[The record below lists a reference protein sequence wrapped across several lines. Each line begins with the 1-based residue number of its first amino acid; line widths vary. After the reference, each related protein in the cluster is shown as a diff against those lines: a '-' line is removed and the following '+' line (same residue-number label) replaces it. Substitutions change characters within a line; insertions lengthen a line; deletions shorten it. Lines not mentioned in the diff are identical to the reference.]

1 MRLPALHVFPLFFAV
16 LFPAL
21 VSAQD
26 VAPDLPEPVDTV
38 TVVTDTLF
46 SPPPDSAEVD
56 PLPVEPVRSG
66 LRQSDG
72 AAGSVT
78 FAARDS
84 IVIVLNDDDED
95 VASLFGESTVVFG
108 DARLEAYTIDLF
120 FEQEELRARGLESD
134 SGLVGMPQFRQGSES
149 FSGTR
154 LAYNMRTDRGRI
166 EEARTAIQDGFVRA
180 GIVTVTE
187 DTTLFIRHGVYT
199 TCDCVDDPS
208 YSLRSGKMK
217 IVDQEWIYTGPI
229 QLYLF
234 NIPTPL
240 WLPFGFLPATEGR
253 RSGPLPPRY
262 GEDDRG
268 FYLRDWGWYW
278 AINDYMDAQIQ
289 AGFWSRGSWSIRPT
303 YRYNRR
309 GAFSGNL
316 TFDFVRNRSGESRD
330 PDFQVFDTASLRW
343 NHNQTLNPTA
353 TLSGDVNLSSTSYM
367 RAISEQYVDQEWIY
381 TGPIQLYLF
390 NIPTPLW
397 LPFGF
402 LPATEGRR
410 SGPLP
415 PRYGEDDRGFYL
427 RDWGWYWAINDY
439 MDAQI
444 QAGFWSRGSWSIR
457 PTYRYNRRGAFSG
470 NLTFDFVRNRSGESR
485 DPDFQVFDTASLRW
499 NHNQTLNPTAT
510 LSGDVNLSS
519 TSYMRAISEQY
530 DDRVRQS
537 ISSTIRYS
545 KRWPSAGRSFNM
557 SLTQSQNLATGNANL
572 TLPSLSFTQSSRKPF
587 QGSSAVPSEENWF
600 QRITMSYSGRLDNR
614 FDFSPLPDSTREQ
627 LGVGDVEWYHALFS
641 PSDYR
646 LATGQETPFRI
657 TATHSIPVSSNF
669 SINRIPGL
677 ARTFRL
683 NVSQNLNYTE
693 NWYTESERREYDE
706 SLGRVVSSRESG
718 FVSVRRYN
726 VGASANTTF
735 YGLFPMRLGN
745 FEGLRHTVRPAAS
758 FSFSPDFT
766 SDFWG
771 YTRTYRDEDGREV
784 RYPIVS
790 GITSK
795 QQTLSFRV
803 DNVFETKVVS
813 TDDDGE
819 VRSRTLK
826 LLDLG
831 LNSSYNFAADSLKM
845 SPVNVNARTRIL
857 DQVDI
862 RADASFSP
870 YWRDPITGREQSRYL
885 FRERPWWPLR
895 MTRVSVSLN
904 TAFRSGATGSS
915 RPFESPRVNPG
926 DMMMNGMAGL
936 DGMPITDEM
945 NVANPSRAADLLSG
959 VRYADFAIPWSLNLD
974 MNYNLSRLSTST
986 TRRAIINASFDFNLT
1001 PNWKAQGRT
1010 GYDLIQEEVVLTNL
1024 VVMRDFECWQL
1035 SVNWTPFGPYQ
1046 SWGFD
1051 LHVKSGHLRD
1061 ILRLRQP
1068 RQDVQGRFGGR
1079 LSSGF

>member
-217 IVDQEWIYTGPI
+217 I
-229 QLYLF
+229 
-234 NIPTPL
+234 
-240 WLPFGFLPATEGR
+240 
-253 RSGPLPPRY
+253 
-262 GEDDRG
+262 
-268 FYLRDWGWYW
+268 
-278 AINDYMDAQIQ
+278 
-289 AGFWSRGSWSIRPT
+289 
-303 YRYNRR
+303 
-309 GAFSGNL
+309 
-316 TFDFVRNRSGESRD
+316 
-330 PDFQVFDTASLRW
+330 
-343 NHNQTLNPTA
+343 
-353 TLSGDVNLSSTSYM
+353 
-367 RAISEQYVDQEWIY
+367 VDQEWIY

-862 RADASFSP
+862 RADASFSFSPDFTSDFWGYTRTYRDEDGREVRYPIVSGITSKQQTLSFRVDNVFETKVVSTDDDGEVRSRTLKLLDLGLNSSYNFAADSLKMSPVNVNARTRILDQVDIRADASFSP

-974 MNYNLSRLSTST
+974 MNYNLSRLGTST

>member
-240 WLPFGFLPATEGR
+240 C
-253 RSGPLPPRY
+253 
-262 GEDDRG
+262 
-268 FYLRDWGWYW
+268 
-278 AINDYMDAQIQ
+278 
-289 AGFWSRGSWSIRPT
+289 
-303 YRYNRR
+303 
-309 GAFSGNL
+309 
-316 TFDFVRNRSGESRD
+316 
-330 PDFQVFDTASLRW
+330 
-343 NHNQTLNPTA
+343 
-353 TLSGDVNLSSTSYM
+353 
-367 RAISEQYVDQEWIY
+367 
-381 TGPIQLYLF
+381 
-390 NIPTPLW
+390 

-974 MNYNLSRLSTST
+974 MNYNLSRLGTST

>member
-217 IVDQEWIYTGPI
+217 I
-229 QLYLF
+229 
-234 NIPTPL
+234 
-240 WLPFGFLPATEGR
+240 
-253 RSGPLPPRY
+253 
-262 GEDDRG
+262 
-268 FYLRDWGWYW
+268 
-278 AINDYMDAQIQ
+278 
-289 AGFWSRGSWSIRPT
+289 
-303 YRYNRR
+303 
-309 GAFSGNL
+309 
-316 TFDFVRNRSGESRD
+316 
-330 PDFQVFDTASLRW
+330 
-343 NHNQTLNPTA
+343 
-353 TLSGDVNLSSTSYM
+353 
-367 RAISEQYVDQEWIY
+367 VDQEWIY

-974 MNYNLSRLSTST
+974 MNYNLSRLGTST